1 MKFSEAWL
9 RAWVNPACDGDR
21 LLTTIGM
28 AGIEIEGI
36 EPVDCGFEGVVVG
49 LVEAVEPH
57 PNADRLRVCT
67 VFDGEQRH
75 QVVCGAANV
84 RAGMHVPFA
93 RLGASLKHGELRI
106 KAAKLRGVDSAG
118 MLCSASELNLA
129 EQSSGLLELPAGS
142 VPGTDLTT
150 TFPARDRIVE
160 VGLTPNRGDCLS
172 LRGIARE
179 VGVLFGA
186 AVCEPACAP
195 VSPTITRTFPVT
207 IAAPEGCP
215 RYLGRVVQGI
225 DLTRPTPLWLRERL
239 RRGGM
244 RSIDPAVDVTNYVM
258 LELGQPMHAFEL
270 GRLAGGIDVRW
281 ATAGECLEMLDGKQL
296 QLRPET
302 LVIADA
308 NGPVAMAGI
317 MGGLRS
323 GMQEGTERCDVFLES
338 AFFAP
343 DAIRGRARAHGLHTE
358 ASQRFERGVDFEL
371 AERALERA
379 TALLLEIAGG
389 EAGPVVR
396 AERTDALPVRGA
408 IRLRHARLERLIGT
422 AIPVELV
429 ASTLGGLGLTVNGGG
444 TAGDAGVEWQVNAP
458 SHRFDIEREED
469 LVEEV
474 CRIYGYDRIP
484 DAAPITSLELRP
496 DDPFRTALLGVRR
509 SLVGLGY
516 QEAITYSFID
526 PATTDLFE
534 PGVATVRLDNPL
546 SLEMSVMRT
555 SLVPGLVRAALYNHN
570 RQSNRGRLFEIG
582 RCFTRTE
589 AGIVQPWRV
598 AGMLVGTRSPEG
610 WANGKGDV
618 DFFDL
623 KGDVERLLG
632 ADIRFVPLLDDPA
645 LHPGQA
651 ASLHAQDGRRVG
663 RAGRVHPAVLEQ
675 LGLPLSVLVFEVEL
689 EALVGPALAS
699 YAPFSSFPSMRR
711 DIAVLVGREVP
722 LSEIEAAVRAA
733 AGEQLAQFTCFDVY
747 AGEGIDSEKKSI
759 GLGLTFQHLSRTLE
773 EAEVSTFVATVMQR
787 LEAQF
792 GASQR

>member
-9 RAWVNPACDGDR
+9 REWVNPACDGDR

-36 EPVDCGFEGVVVG
+36 EVVDCGFDGVVVG
-49 LVEAVEPH
+49 LVEEVSAH
-57 PNADRLRVCT
+57 PDADRLRVCR

-84 RAGMHVPFA
+84 RAGLHVPFA

-106 KAAKLRGVDSAG
+106 KAAKLRGIESAG

-129 EQSSGLLELPAGS
+129 EQSSGLLELPAS
-142 VPGTDLTT
+142 SLPGTVLTS
-150 TFPARDRIVE
+150 TFPAQDRIVE

-172 LRGIARE
+172 MRGIARE
-179 VGVLFGA
+179 VGVLFA
-186 AVCEPACAP
+186 TSVTEPACPP
-195 VSPTITRTFPVT
+195 VIATVECTFPVE
-207 IAAPEGCP
+207 ISAPEGCP
-215 RYLGRVVQGI
+215 RYVGRVLQGI
-225 DLTRPTPLWLRERL
+225 DLARPTPLWMRERL

-258 LELGQPMHAFEL
+258 LELGQPMHAFDL
-270 GRLAGGIDVRW
+270 ARLEGGIAVRW
-281 ATAGECLEMLDGKQL
+281 ARAGESLEMLDGKQL
-296 QLRPET
+296 QLRPDT

-308 NGPVAMAGI
+308 VGPVAMAGI
-317 MGGLRS
+317 MGGQRS
-323 GMQEGTERCDVFLES
+323 GMQQGTTRCDVFLES

-343 DAIRGRARAHGLHTE
+343 DAIRGRARTYGLHTE
-358 ASQRFERGVDFEL
+358 ASQRFERGVDFAL

-396 AERTDALPVRGA
+396 AEHTSALPVRGD
-408 IRLRHARLERLIGT
+408 IRLRHGRLERLIGT
-422 AIPVELV
+422 PVPADV
-429 ASTLGGLGLTVNGGG
+429 ATSTLTGLGLTVRSTSIASDGR
-444 TAGDAGVEWQVNAP
+444 AEWQVAAP

-484 DAAPITSLELRP
+484 DEAPITSLELRP
-496 DDPFRTALLGVRR
+496 DDPFRESLLVVRR
-509 SLVGLGY
+509 ALMGLGY

-526 PATTDLFE
+526 PATADLFE
-534 PGVATVRLDNPL
+534 PEIEPVRLDNPL

-570 RQSNRGRLFEIG
+570 RQVNRGRLFEIG
-582 RCFTRTE
+582 RCFLRRDG
-589 AGIVQPWRV
+589 AIAQPWRV
-598 AGMLVGTRSPEG
+598 AGALVGSRDPEG
-610 WANGKGDV
+610 WTSRKGDV

-623 KGDVERLLG
+623 KGDVERLAG
-632 ADIRFVPLLDDPA
+632 TSVQFVALYSDPA

-651 ASLHAQDGRRVG
+651 ASLHAADGRRIG
-663 RAGRVHPAVLEQ
+663 RAGRMHPVVLEQ
-675 LGLPLSVLVFEVEL
+675 LGLPLSVLVFEIEL
-689 EALVGPALAS
+689 DALVDRPLPT
-699 YAPFSSFPSMRR
+699 YAPFSAFPSMRR
-711 DIAVLVGREVP
+711 DVAVLVARSVALET
-722 LSEIEAAVRAA
+722 IEAAVRAA
-733 AGEQLAQFTCFDVY
+733 AGEQLVKFTCFDVY
-747 AGEGIDSEKKSI
+747 EGEGIDSEKKSI

-773 EAEVSTFVATVMQR
+773 EAEVSTFVAAVMQR